1 MKNTIT
7 FILISYGI
15 ETLLSRDM
23 INFSLNQIKLIIM
36 IIFTTHSSYTNEL
49 KVENLLKLR

>member
-1 MKNTIT
+1 MKKTIT
-7 FILISYGI
+7 LILISNGI

-23 INFSLNQIKLIIM
+23 RNLSLNQIKMIIM
-36 IIFTTHSSYTNEL
+36 IIFTTYSSYTNEL